1 MNDVLKSALQSGKV
15 AGAYIIEGVSAEA
28 VMAQADE
35 FLMSLYC
42 REKNACGECSGCL
55 KYKKRNHADLLVV
68 DTAAKSLKVEDV
80 RGIAP
85 FVYRKSF
92 EGGWKTVLLPR
103 ADTMT
108 EQAQNALLKVLEEPP
123 EDTVFLLGTV
133 SVKYLLPTILS
144 RCIILRAP
152 KSADNAAERLI
163 DEFSLPTVKAR
174 VLMRAAE
181 GDYFLAASYAA
192 ADYFTV
198 RADMMLM
205 LGRLFSSRSMA
216 TSATEK
222 LILKHEAAMEQAL
235 RIALVYLRDTLAY
248 KYTGDAEGVAN
259 FDILTEIQKHAQE
272 PDIMLVNT
280 MEIISRFL
288 RECEICAG
296 LNKKLVLTGMLFD
309 ILRVRLASI

>member
-15 AGAYIIEGVSAEA
+15 AGAYIIEGANAEA
-28 VMAQADE
+28 VTSQADE

-42 REKNACGECSGCL
+42 ATKNACGDCPGCH
-55 KYKKRNHADLLVV
+55 KYMNRNHADLLVV
-68 DTAAKSLKVEDV
+68 ETSAKTLKVEDV

-92 EGGWKTVLLPR
+92 EGGWKTVLIPG

-123 EDTVFLLGTV
+123 EDTVFLLGTA

-144 RCIILRAP
+144 RCIILRAQ
-152 KSADNAAERLI
+152 KSASGAAERLME
-163 DEFSLPTVKAR
+163 EFSLPTVKAR
-174 VLMRAAE
+174 VLMRAAG

-192 ADYFTV
+192 ADYFAI

-205 LGRLFSSRSMA
+205 LGRLFSSRGMA

-222 LILKHEAAMEQAL
+222 LILKHEAVMEQAL
-235 RIALVYLRDTLAY
+235 YIALICLRDALSY
-248 KYTGDAEGVAN
+248 KYTGDAESVAN
-259 FDILTEIQKHAQE
+259 FDVLTEIQKYAQE

-280 MEIISRFL
+280 MDIISRFL
-288 RECEICAG
+288 RECELCAG

-309 ILRVRLASI
+309 ILRLRLGSI